1 MAVMVVVDTEV
12 AAVANSM
19 APVEVA
25 SDPCKVITVTVLT
38 QAIPTRTQ
46 AWLMVPTV
54 LQWILKVI
62 SKQMRLVQN
71 QVKLDPVC
79 RVMQTIS
86 QQTPQTNHKEFPPS
100 TVLIMYQ
107 LALDMVI

>member
-12 AAVANSM
+12 AAVANFM

-25 SDPCKVITVTVLT
+25 SDPCKVITVRVLT

-71 QVKLDPVC
+71 QVKLHPC
-79 RVMQTIS
+79 RVMQMIS
-86 QQTPQTNHKEFPPS
+86 QQTPQTNPKEFPPL